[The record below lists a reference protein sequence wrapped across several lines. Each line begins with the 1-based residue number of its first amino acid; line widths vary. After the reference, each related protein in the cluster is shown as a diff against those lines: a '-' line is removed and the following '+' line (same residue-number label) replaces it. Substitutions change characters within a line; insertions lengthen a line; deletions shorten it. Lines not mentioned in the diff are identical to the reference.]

1 MSSQH
6 MFTKLQVKDFSKGR
20 RTLYVHFVT
29 SNDCVN
35 KKINNREI
43 QAHSALKII
52 LLFKLKTIVSLQNEG
67 YTSKWQ
73 RSPLERQLVPFQRRA
88 PEHMKFVMRHS

>member
-20 RTLYVHFVT
+20 RTLYAHFVT
-29 SNDCVN
+29 SDDCVN

-43 QAHSALKII
+43 QAPSALKII

-73 RSPLERQLVPFQRRA
+73 RSPLEKGSQSLSKG
-88 PEHMKFVMRHS
+88 EHLNT

>member
-6 MFTKLQVKDFSKGR
+6 MFTKLQVKNFSKGM

-29 SNDCVN
+29 SDDCVS

-43 QAHSALKII
+43 QAHFALKII
-52 LLFKLKTIVSLQNEG
+52 MLFKLKTIVSLQNEG
-67 YTSKWQ
+67 CKVEFNQPSCWLYS
-73 RSPLERQLVPFQRRA
+73 VPNLPIF
-88 PEHMKFVMRHS
+88 

>member
-20 RTLYVHFVT
+20 RTLYAHFVT
-29 SNDCVN
+29 SDDCVN

-73 RSPLERQLVPFQRRA
+73 RSPLEKGSQSFSKG
-88 PEHMKFVMRHS
+88 EHLNT

>member
-29 SNDCVN
+29 SDDGVN
-35 KKINNREI
+35 KKTNNREI
-43 QAHSALKII
+43 QAHSAI
-52 LLFKLKTIVSLQNEG
+52 Q
-67 YTSKWQ
+67 
-73 RSPLERQLVPFQRRA
+73 A
-88 PEHMKFVMRHS
+88 